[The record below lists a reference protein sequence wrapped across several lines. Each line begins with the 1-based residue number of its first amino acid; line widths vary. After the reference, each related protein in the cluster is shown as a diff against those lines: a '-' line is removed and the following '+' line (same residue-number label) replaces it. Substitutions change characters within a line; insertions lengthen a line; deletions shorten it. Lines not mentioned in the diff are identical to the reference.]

1 MKDLDLIKKHVKE
14 LVVYGCKSDLKAINN
29 KIETFKE
36 TILALESIEFDIKV
50 INLLKQQVDILYK
63 ELEVV
68 RKLESVI
75 DRPTNIEDLS

>member
-14 LVVYGCKSDLKAINN
+14 LVVYGCKGDLKAINN